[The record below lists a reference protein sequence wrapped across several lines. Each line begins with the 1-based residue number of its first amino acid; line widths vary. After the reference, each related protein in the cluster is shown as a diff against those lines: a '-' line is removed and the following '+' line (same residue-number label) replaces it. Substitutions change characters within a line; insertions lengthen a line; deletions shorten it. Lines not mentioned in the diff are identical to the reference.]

1 MPANVKKSV
10 LNLKES
16 VRHKHEDSK
25 VNYSMR
31 ECCFDRLKEIYEKT
45 LEVVVSFKFVMKNFE
60 IFLQGLSSFYFR
72 K

>member
-1 MPANVKKSV
+1 M

-25 VNYSMR
+25 VDYSVG
-31 ECCFDRLKEIYEKT
+31 ECCFDRLKETYEKT
-45 LEVVVSFKFVMKNFE
+45 LEVVVSFMFVIKNFE